1 MAKLKDKVF
10 FAYNEGNI
18 LRLGAQLLLG
28 VQLQE
33 TLDAGFN
40 ELPALSQRLHA
51 GATVMLLVG
60 LGLLIAPL
68 AFNRIVEEGMPSEEL
83 HAFTSHAISWA
94 VVPFVLSLG
103 VDFNIVVTRMSSQR
117 AGAVVGLAAA
127 ALGLLMLYGW
137 RILGRANRAA
147 IAAYQEQEAMK
158 DKDGVEP
165 GGGASLNEKIMYVLM
180 ETQMVLPGVQV
191 LIAFQGGAALSKGFE
206 DLPPVSKAV
215 FVVSL
220 GLLSLTMLLLM
231 MPATYHRYVEQG
243 EATERFHQFTS
254 RVLLWSMV
262 PFGLGMCGN
271 LFIVLFKI
279 FGSLVAAGCAA
290 SAMNVALYYLW
301 FGYMIRR
308 RRQVNRYP
316 GWFPKFRAE

>member
-1 MAKLKDKVF
+1 MAQLKDKVF

-33 TLDAGFN
+33 TLDVGFN

-51 GATVMLLVG
+51 GATVLLLLG

-68 AFNRIVEEGMPSEEL
+68 AFNRIVEEGLPSEEL
-83 HAFTSHAISWA
+83 HAFTSRAISWA

-103 VDFNIVVTRMSSQR
+103 VDVNIVVTKMSSQT
-117 AGAVVGLAAA
+117 AGAIAGTAAA
-127 ALGLLMLYGW
+127 FLGIVMLYGW
-137 RILGRANRAA
+137 RIVGRSNRAA
-147 IAAYQEQEAMK
+147 IGAYQKREAMK
-158 DKDGVEP
+158 DKGRDEP
-165 GGGASLNEKIMYVLM
+165 GGGASLNEKIMYSLM
-180 ETQMVLPGVQV
+180 ETQMILPGVQV

-206 DLPPVSKAV
+206 DLPPVSKTA

-254 RVLLWSMV
+254 RVLLWSMA

-271 LFIVLFKI
+271 LFIVLYKI
-279 FGSLVAAGCAA
+279 AGSLVAAACAA
-290 SAMNVALYYLW
+290 SAINAEL
-301 FGYMIRR
+301 
-308 RRQVNRYP
+308 NRHP